1 MHRPTVGIIALVLL
15 LLAVV
20 LFLVGGSQTEAWQS
34 GCQRVGLIMGAWWL
48 AMPHLRGARP
58 LWVMLAL
65 IVGLVAAMLA
75 VRHHPLSIAMLTVI
89 VLVLGY
95 LSIAPRP
102 RRPGRSR

>member
-1 MHRPTVGIIALVLL
+1 MHRPAVGFIALVLL
-15 LLAVV
+15 LTAVV
-20 LFLVGGSQTEAWQS
+20 LFFVGAPETEAWKS

-48 AMPHLRGARP
+48 AMPHLKGARP

-95 LSIAPRP
+95 LSIAS
-102 RRPGRSR
+102 RSRRSR